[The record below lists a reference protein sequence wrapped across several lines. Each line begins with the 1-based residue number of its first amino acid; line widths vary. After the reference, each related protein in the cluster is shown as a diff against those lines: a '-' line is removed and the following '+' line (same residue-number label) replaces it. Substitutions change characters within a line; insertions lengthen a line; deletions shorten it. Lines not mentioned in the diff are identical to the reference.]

1 MTSRGLVRAAAM
13 AGLMVIIP
21 WIVVSTGDEAHRGS
35 VWVLCLGIA
44 VYAGWRLSGLI
55 AAAVPRLYEFMFWL
69 FCYIFMGIAPAS
81 QLRTDIMPGT
91 TPFVLP
97 SGDLKAGVIVVLGII
112 AFEIGVL
119 WERNSSVGFA
129 MADDGRDVED
139 GRDDDDV
146 QGSAFAGPDGPVS
159 ISERTPML
167 GRLVPMLALS
177 TLATAYVV
185 KAIGVAPF
193 FSSRDER
200 DRLSAV
206 AFPDPTVAVVIGTLT
221 WIPALVVIHRVING
235 SRRTD
240 GTRTKFSLGERSA
253 VLLASAIILVVNNPL
268 STARYVFGA
277 MALSLVVLFGGFTN
291 SRRTRWTMIGLL
303 LALFVAFPVANT
315 FRREAD
321 EAVKLSLTNEYQGNG
336 DYDSFAQIHNAIHIA
351 DTEGYTYLQ
360 QPLGIALFWVP
371 RSVWPD
377 KPIDTGIYIGEHR
390 GYSFT
395 NLSAPLWAEL
405 YLIGGIVPVV
415 IGFTAVGKLIRRAD
429 TGLVKRFLE
438 QRPLTV
444 VGSFVPFYLMILLR
458 GSLLQ
463 AMALVVSFLAV
474 VRFTRPRDIENDTSE
489 RNLPTD
495 RSTTNSS
502 TVGPLAGPTPR
513 SVS

>member
-13 AGLMVIIP
+13 AVLMVIIP

-35 VWVLCLGIA
+35 VWILCLAIA

-55 AAAVPRLYEFMFWL
+55 AAAVPRLYEFIFWL

-119 WERNSSVGFA
+119 WDRNSSVEVA
-129 MADDGRDVED
+129 MIDDGRVTEDVH
-139 GRDDDDV
+139 
-146 QGSAFAGPDGPVS
+146 GSAPATLSRPTSV
-159 ISERTPML
+159 SERTPML
-167 GRLVPMLALS
+167 SRLVPMLALS
-177 TLATAYVV
+177 TLASAYIV
-185 KAIGVAPF
+185 KAIGVASF

-240 GTRTKFSLGERSA
+240 GTRTKLSLGERAA
-253 VLLASAIILVVNNPL
+253 VLLAGAIILVVNNPL

-277 MALSLVVLFGGFTN
+277 MALSLVVLFGGFAS
-291 SRRTRWTMIGLL
+291 SRRTRWTMVGLL

-315 FRREAD
+315 FRREAE

-371 RSVWPD
+371 RSIWPN

-405 YLIGGIVPVV
+405 YLIGGVVPVV
-415 IGFTAVGKLIRRAD
+415 IGFTAVGKIIRRAD
-429 TGLVKRFLE
+429 TRLVKRFLAH
-438 QRPLTV
+438 RPLTV

-474 VRFTRPRDIENDTSE
+474 VRFTRPRDIENEASE
-489 RNLPTD
+489 GSLPVG
-495 RSTTNSS
+495 RSAAGSNP
-502 TVGPLAGPTPR
+502 VGPLAGPTPR
-513 SVS
+513 SAT